1 MVFASLV
8 FLYLYLP
15 LFLLLYFVVAR
26 TTSLKNLFLVAFSL
40 FFYGWGEPLWISLL
54 IFATTFDYF
63 AARLIGRWRLEHA
76 RKAKVALV
84 VSICSNLSILAIF
97 KYSGLIVATINDVTG
112 AQLTAPGFSLPVGIS
127 FYTFHTINYVVDV
140 YRGEVPAQKSYLKML
155 LFVSLF
161 PQLVAG
167 PIVRYVHVADDID
180 HRKHTWDNFSRGLTR
195 VCIGL
200 FKKVCIANV
209 AGELVAK
216 YLEGDVS
223 ALSVGEAWLGLAMFT
238 VQIYFD
244 FSGYSDMA
252 IGLGLMMGFH
262 IRENF
267 QHPYVARSVTDF
279 WRRWHISLS
288 SFFRDYVY
296 IPLGG
301 KNHHPYRNLF
311 IVWALT
317 GLWHGAS
324 WNFMLW
330 GLYFGVLIAV
340 ERIFLGKVLE
350 KIPRLFQHVYLMFIV
365 IVGWALFYF
374 TDFTRLAAFI
384 KVAFGAA
391 GAPLVAGDVGG
402 VVIDHAYWLALT
414 VVCCLPLAAPAREK
428 LEKALGP
435 GLFGTATIVFNV
447 SVLLFATAM
456 LVGKSYNPFLYFRF

>member
-26 TTSLKNLFLVAFSL
+26 TTSLKNLCIVTFSL

-63 AARLIGRWRLEHA
+63 AARLIARWRLETPQ
-76 RKAKVALV
+76 RAKIALV

-97 KYSGLIVATINDVTG
+97 KYSGLIVATVNDVTG
-112 AQLTAPGFSLPVGIS
+112 AQLVAPGFSLPVGIS

-167 PIVRYVHVADDID
+167 PIVRYVHVAEDID
-180 HRKHTWDNFSRGLTR
+180 HRKHTWDNVSRGLTR

-301 KNHHPYRNLF
+301 KTHRPYRNLF

-330 GLYFGVLIAV
+330 GLYFGVLIAI
-340 ERIFLGKVLE
+340 ERIFLAKLLE
-350 KIPRLFQHVYLMFIV
+350 RVPRILQHTYLMFIV

-374 TDFTRLAAFI
+374 TDFTRLAAFL

-414 VVCCLPLAAPAREK
+414 VVCCLPLAGPVRERIERAIGPA
-428 LEKALGP
+428 A
-435 GLFGTATIVFNV
+435 FGAATIVFNV
-447 SVLLFATAM
+447 SVLSFATAM